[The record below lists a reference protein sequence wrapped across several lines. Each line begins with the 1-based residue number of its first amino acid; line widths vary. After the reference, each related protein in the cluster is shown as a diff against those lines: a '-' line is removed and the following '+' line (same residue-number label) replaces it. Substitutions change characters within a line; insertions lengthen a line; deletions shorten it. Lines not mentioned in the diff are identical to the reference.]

1 MPLSLSFWCY
11 LIFVKIRLGVVGAPA
26 QPLGCRYVVRG
37 PTVAVTP
44 SAEGCGAYLWG
55 SYLTVAWGVSGAP
68 QRPAVY
74 PSHPRPAVG
83 GVRPALGGI
92 YTVLTHRHISA
103 QPDLPT
109 GVGEPHSRLP
119 LWGFAGPPLLTQRL
133 ISVAATHT
141 NAGSLV
147 IPSALFRFGYLSP
160 RGLGYDHRRRGFPM
174 LNLVSV
180 VLFVTCAF
188 RQVGRYV

>member
-1 MPLSLSFWCY
+1 MPLSLSFRCY

-44 SAEGCGAYLWG
+44 SPEGCGAYLWG

-83 GVRPALGGI
+83 GVRPALGGTI
-92 YTVLTHRHISA
+92 LCHPIGTY
-103 QPDLPT
+103 QPSPI
-109 GVGEPHSRLP
+109 SRL
-119 LWGFAGPPLLTQRL
+119 GPVNPIVVCPCGGLLGP
-133 ISVAATHT
+133 HY
-141 NAGSLV
+141 SL
-147 IPSALFRFGYLSP
+147 SASYL
-160 RGLGYDHRRRGFPM
+160 
-174 LNLVSV
+174 
-180 VLFVTCAF
+180 
-188 RQVGRYV
+188 